1 MTTKYDFYV
10 TSERGAV
17 TTEHWQK
24 DEQKVTLKTV
34 LMGFGGELIV
44 EDGDDTFDI
53 EVVRRNK
60 NEEWQMWWED
70 VEWDTEE
77 AELETDDEELAK
89 AFEEEGDE
97 AFEMLGWELVD
108 DWIET
113 EGELEIKQKVEPTT

>member
-17 TTEHWQK
+17 TTEHWRK

-34 LMGFGGELIV
+34 LMGFAGELIV

-70 VEWDTEE
+70 VE
-77 AELETDDEELAK
+77 
-89 AFEEEGDE
+89 
-97 AFEMLGWELVD
+97 
-108 DWIET
+108 
-113 EGELEIKQKVEPTT
+113 

>member
-1 MTTKYDFYV
+1 
-10 TSERGAV
+10 
-17 TTEHWQK
+17 
-24 DEQKVTLKTV
+24 
-34 LMGFGGELIV
+34 
-44 EDGDDTFDI
+44 
-53 EVVRRNK
+53 
-60 NEEWQMWWED
+60 

-113 EGELEIKQKVEPTT
+113 EGELEIKQKVEPTTNA